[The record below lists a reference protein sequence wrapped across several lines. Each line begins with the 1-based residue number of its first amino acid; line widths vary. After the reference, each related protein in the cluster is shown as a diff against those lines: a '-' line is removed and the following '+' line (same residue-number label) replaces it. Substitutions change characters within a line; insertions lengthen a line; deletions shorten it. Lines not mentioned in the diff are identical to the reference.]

1 MCRGENSNLHSVTGG
16 TLGDTE
22 TLKLSLYH
30 GEKKKKKTSNGNFKL
45 NFDGLFDSL
54 SEFSV
59 AGFVVHN

>member
-1 MCRGENSNLHSVTGG
+1 MQKRIAAG
-16 TLGDTE
+16 THWACGLE
-22 TLKLSLYH
+22 MLRMVKLELYH